1 MQLQRWREGEGSAME
16 YDEGELMLIY
26 LDDREMG
33 HQVRMGKQ
41 LELPEKIAL
50 TKVLR
55 DNVDLFLGTRR
66 TSSALTQRL
75 WYISLILSPMQN
87 Q

>member
-1 MQLQRWREGEGSAME
+1 ME

-26 LDDREMG
+26 LDDRELG

-41 LELPEKIAL
+41 LELPEIAL

-55 DNVDLFLGTRR
+55 DNVDLLLGTRR